1 MQHVNIISR
10 DNGAGLS
17 REIRILSQTL
27 KTKGLQITISQMS
40 VSPAYS
46 PFYRPLLSVTNRI
59 VDFNKRLHHRQL
71 KSQFDLNIFLERIYP
86 EWMECAQINCLIP
99 NQERFPDECMPYLD
113 NIDLVLCKTRHAQTI
128 FSQLGCATEYISF
141 TSQDRYNLEIPKTY
155 DTPFHLAG
163 NSREKGTLMLI
174 DIWQKHPEWPE
185 LTIVQRP
192 FTAKKTQASNIRQ
205 IDRYLDDDKLRLL
218 QNTHGIHL
226 CPSETEGFGHYIVE
240 GMSAQAVTVVT
251 DAPPMNELIA
261 DDRSF
266 LVKHTSNKPFRLG
279 SIYAIDPKSL
289 EEKISEAIEMDLTHK
304 TDMGIRAREW
314 FLENDNFFKGRLVEV
329 VSGL

>member
-1 MQHVNIISR
+1 MQ
-10 DNGAGLS
+10 
-17 REIRILSQTL
+17 
-27 KTKGLQITISQMS
+27 
-40 VSPAYS
+40 
-46 PFYRPLLSVTNRI
+46 
-59 VDFNKRLHHRQL
+59 
-71 KSQFDLNIFLERIYP
+71 
-86 EWMECAQINCLIP
+86 
-99 NQERFPDECMPYLD
+99 YLG

-128 FSQLGCATEYISF
+128 FSQLGCTTEYISF
-141 TSQDRYNLEIPKTY
+141 TNLDRYDPSILKTY
-155 DTPFHLAG
+155 DAPFHLAG

-192 FTAKKTQASNIRQ
+192 FIAKKAQAANIRQ
-205 IDRYLDDDKLRLL
+205 IDRYLDDDKLKLL

-261 DDRSF
+261 DDRSL
-266 LVKHTSNKPFRLG
+266 LVKYSSSKPFRLG
-279 SIYAIDPKSL
+279 SIYAVDPKSL
-289 EEKISEAIEMDLTHK
+289 EEKIGEALEMDLTHK

-314 FLENDNFFKGRLVEV
+314 FLENDKFFRGRLVEV